1 MQKSFKDP
9 KPTLYVVSTPIG
21 NLKDISYR
29 AIEILNEVDVILAE
43 DTRTSSV
50 LLNHYQIKKQ
60 MISYHEFNKNEKES
74 QVIHLLDEGKQI
86 ALISDAGT
94 PGINDPGYE
103 IIKKVIE
110 SGYHVVSIPGASAL
124 LAALVTSGLI
134 IQPFTFL
141 GFLPR
146 KQAEMKKILTS
157 FVNRKETLVIYES
170 PLRIGKTLQI
180 IFSCLGE
187 RNIALARE
195 LTKTFETI
203 IRTTLSQA
211 LEIEHNTKGEYVIVV
226 EGNNNIQKDFKET
239 IIEHVLRLIQSG
251 ITEKDAMKQVAV
263 EREIP
268 KSEVYQAFK
277 IDKRNT

>member
-29 AIEILNEVDVILAE
+29 AVEILNEVDVILAE

-60 MISYHEFNKNEKES
+60 MMSYHEFNKDEKES
-74 QVIHLLDEGKQI
+74 QIIHLLDEGKNL

-94 PGINDPGYE
+94 PGINDPGFE
-103 IIKKVIE
+103 IIKKVIQ
-110 SGYHVVSIPGASAL
+110 SGYYVVSIPGASAI
-124 LAALVTSGLI
+124 LAAIVTSGLV

-146 KQAEMKKILTS
+146 KQTEMKKILLDY
-157 FVNRKETLVIYES
+157 VNRKETLVIYES
-170 PLRIGKTLQI
+170 PLRVGKTLQVLY
-180 IFSCLGE
+180 SVLKE
-187 RNIALARE
+187 RNISLARE

-203 IRTTLSQA
+203 IRTTLSNA
-211 LEIEHNTKGEYVIVV
+211 IDIEHNTKGEYVLVI
-226 EGNNNIQKDFKET
+226 EGDNNYQKNFNESIT
-239 IIEHVLRLIQSG
+239 EHVQRLIQMG
-251 ITEKDAMKQVAV
+251 EDEKNAMKKVAV
-263 EREIP
+263 ERGIP
-268 KSEVYQAFK
+268 KSEVYQVFK
-277 IDKRNT
+277 IDDKNT

>member
-9 KPTLYVVSTPIG
+9 KPTLFVVATPIG

-60 MISYHEFNKNEKES
+60 MISYHEFNKDQKES
-74 QVIHLLDEGKQI
+74 RVISLLNEGKNL

-103 IIKKVIE
+103 IIKKVID
-110 SGYHVVSIPGASAL
+110 SGYYVVSIPGASAL

-146 KQAEMKKILTS
+146 KQAEMKKILTDY
-157 FVNRKETLVIYES
+157 VNRKETLIIYES
-170 PLRIGKTLQI
+170 PLRIKKTLQVI
-180 IFSCLGE
+180 YQVLGE
-187 RNIALARE
+187 RNISLARE

-211 LEIEHNTKGEYVIVV
+211 LEIEHNPKGEYAIII
-226 EGNNNIQKDFKET
+226 EGDHLSQTEFSET
-239 IIEHVLRLIQSG
+239 IVEHVSRLVKQGES
-251 ITEKDAMKQVAV
+251 EKDAMKLVSV
-263 EREIP
+263 ERSIP
-268 KSEVYQAFK
+268 KSEVYQAYK
-277 IDKRNT
+277 IDNKKT

>member
-74 QVIHLLDEGKQI
+74 QVIHFLDEGKQI

-146 KQAEMKKILTS
+146 KQAEMKKIITS

-277 IDKRNT
+277 IDNKKT

>member
-9 KPTLYVVSTPIG
+9 KATLYVVSTPIG

-29 AIEILNEVDVILAE
+29 AVEILNEVDIILAE

-60 MISYHEFNKNEKES
+60 MMSYHEFNKDDKES
-74 QVIHLLDEGKQI
+74 QIIHLLDEGKNL

-110 SGYHVVSIPGASAL
+110 SGYHVVSIPGASAI
-124 LAALVTSGLI
+124 LAAIVTSGLV

-146 KQAEMKKILTS
+146 KQAEMKKVLS
-157 FVNRKETLVIYES
+157 EYVNRKETLVIYES
-170 PLRIGKTLQI
+170 PLRVGKTLQVI
-180 IFSCLGE
+180 YSILGE
-187 RNIALARE
+187 RKIALARE

-203 IRTTLSQA
+203 IRTTLSEA
-211 LEIEHNTKGEYVIVV
+211 LEIEHNTKGEYVLVI
-226 EGNNNIQKDFKET
+226 EGELDYQKSFSES
-239 IIEHVLRLIQSG
+239 ISEHVLRLIQTG
-251 ITEKDAMKQVAV
+251 ETEKDAMKQVAV
-263 EREIP
+263 LRGIP
-268 KSEVYQAFK
+268 KSDVYQAFK
-277 IDKRNT
+277 IDDKKT

>member
-1 MQKSFKDP
+1 MQKSFKEP

-21 NLKDISYR
+21 NLKDITYR
-29 AIEILNEVDVILAE
+29 AVEILNEVDVILAE

-60 MISYHEFNKNEKES
+60 MISYHEFNKDEKES
-74 QVIHLLDEGKQI
+74 QIINFLSEQKNI

-94 PGINDPGYE
+94 PGINDPGFE

-124 LAALVTSGLI
+124 LAAIVTSGLI

-146 KQAEMKKILTS
+146 KQVDMKKTLSEYI
-157 FVNRKETLVIYES
+157 NRKETLVIYES
-170 PLRIGKTLQI
+170 PLRIDKTIKVIYQI
-180 IFSCLGE
+180 LGE
-187 RNIALARE
+187 RNISLARE

-211 LEIEHNTKGEYVIVV
+211 IEMEHNTKGEYVI
-226 EGNNNIQKDFKET
+226 
-239 IIEHVLRLIQSG
+239 IIEGDTHFQESFDESVVDHVRRLILSG
-251 ITEKDAMKQVAV
+251 VTEKDAMKQVAV
-263 EREIP
+263 QRGIP

-277 IDKRNT
+277 IDNNNT

>member
-1 MQKSFKDP
+1 MQKSFKEP

-21 NLKDISYR
+21 NLKDITYR
-29 AIEILNEVDVILAE
+29 AVEILNEVDVILAE

-60 MISYHEFNKNEKES
+60 MISYHEFNKDEKES
-74 QVIHLLDEGKQI
+74 QIINLLDEKKNI

-124 LAALVTSGLI
+124 LAAIVTSGLI

-146 KQAEMKKILTS
+146 KQVDMKKTLSEYI
-157 FVNRKETLVIYES
+157 NRKETLVIYES
-170 PLRIGKTLQI
+170 PLRIDKTIKVIYQI
-180 IFSCLGE
+180 LGE
-187 RNIALARE
+187 RNISLARE

-211 LEIEHNTKGEYVIVV
+211 IEMEHNTKGEYVI
-226 EGNNNIQKDFKET
+226 
-239 IIEHVLRLIQSG
+239 IIEGDTHFQESFDESVVDHVRRLILSG
-251 ITEKDAMKQVAV
+251 VTEKDAMKQVAV
-263 EREIP
+263 QRGIP

-277 IDKRNT
+277 IDNNNT

>member
-146 KQAEMKKILTS
+146 KQAEMKKIITS